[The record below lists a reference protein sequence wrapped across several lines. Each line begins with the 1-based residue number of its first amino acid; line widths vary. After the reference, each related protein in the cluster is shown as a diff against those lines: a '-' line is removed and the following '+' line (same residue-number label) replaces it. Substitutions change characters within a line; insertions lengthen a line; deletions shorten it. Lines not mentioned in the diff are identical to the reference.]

1 MAGRVEMMRKTWDV
15 FCFGTTN
22 CDILFGGLPN
32 MPRLG
37 TEEYCREFKI
47 QAGGAANTAMALAR
61 LGLKVGFY
69 TRLGDDPLGH
79 VALESLRWA
88 GVDLE
93 RVEVAPSVRT
103 SVSAVLSCRADRGIA
118 TFDQTAV
125 SAVPLDVL
133 ESCLARS
140 KWIHTHLD
148 YMRALPIGAMARQ
161 CDTKISLDVSYH
173 AGMRMEDYAEALQA
187 ADAFMPNLQ
196 EACMLADCEDGRTAA
211 VRLNRL
217 CPLVVVKAGPEGC
230 WVAQDGRAMHVKTV
244 PETCVDTCGAGDL
257 FCAGFLRALL
267 AGKDVRGCAEFGNA
281 AGGLSVT
288 FLGGMDERFS
298 LEGVREYQEKHRC

>member
-1 MAGRVEMMRKTWDV
+1 
-15 FCFGTTN
+15 
-22 CDILFGGLPN
+22 

-37 TEEYCREFKI
+37 TEEYCQEFKI

-61 LGLKVGFY
+61 LGLNVGFY

-79 VALESLRWA
+79 IALESLRWA

-93 RVEVAPSVRT
+93 RVEVTPSVRT
-103 SVSAVLSCRADRGIA
+103 SVSAVLSCREERGFA

-125 SAVPLDVL
+125 NTIPLDVL
-133 ESCLARS
+133 ESCIARS
-140 KWIHTHLD
+140 EWIHTHMD
-148 YMRALPIGAMARQ
+148 YMCELPIRELARRHEA
-161 CDTKISLDVSYH
+161 KISLDVSYH
-173 AGMRMEDYAEALQA
+173 PDMRMEDYAEVLQA
-187 ADAFMPNLQ
+187 ADVFMPNLQ
-196 EACMLADCEDGRTAA
+196 EACMLAGCEDGREAA
-211 VRLNRL
+211 IRLNRL

-230 WVAQDGRAMHVKTV
+230 WAAQDGRAMHVKTV

-267 AGKDVRGCAEFGNA
+267 AGEDVRGCAEFGNA

-298 LEGVREYQEKHRC
+298 LEGVREYREKHRG